1 MICCKIVADY
11 QQVCSHFNELFEE
24 LNKYGDVLW
33 DSRYFFFANTVDRKI
48 SEKAVQ
54 KILKK
59 HQITSFF
66 LEKYGRDYQ
75 PTETDQINWWV
86 EDKLIKIGYEE
97 AEDEHQDDLKHLS
110 QQLDELNDMIQTI
123 KQSQSQSDET
133 K

>member
-1 MICCKIVADY
+1 MICCKIVANY
-11 QQVCSHFNELFEE
+11 QQVCTHFNELFEE

-33 DSRYFFFANTVDRKI
+33 DSRYFFFANTTDRKI
-48 SEKAVQ
+48 SEKTVQ
-54 KILKK
+54 KMLKK
-59 HQITSFF
+59 HQITGFF
-66 LEKYGRDYQ
+66 LEKYSRDYQ

-97 AEDEHQDDLKHLS
+97 TEDEHQEDLKRLS
-110 QQLDELNDMIQTI
+110 QQLDELNNMIQTI

>member
-11 QQVCSHFNELFEE
+11 QQVCLHFNELFEE

-33 DSRYFFFANTVDRKI
+33 DSRYFFFANTTDRKI
-48 SEKAVQ
+48 SEKTVQ
-54 KILKK
+54 KMLKK

-75 PTETDQINWWV
+75 PAETDQINWWV

-97 AEDEHQDDLKHLS
+97 TEDEHQEELKRLS

-123 KQSQSQSDET
+123 KQSQSQPDET

>member
-11 QQVCSHFNELFEE
+11 QQDCSHFNELFEE
-24 LNKYGDVLW
+24 LNKCGDVLW
-33 DSRYFFFANTVDRKI
+33 DSRYFFFFFIIDRKT
-48 SEKAVQ
+48 SEKTVQ

>member
-1 MICCKIVADY
+1 MICCKIVADHR
-11 QQVCSHFNELFEE
+11 QVCAHFNGLFEE

-33 DSRYFFFANTVDRKI
+33 DSRYFFFANTTDRRI
-48 SEKAVQ
+48 SEKTVQ

-59 HQITSFF
+59 HQITGFF
-66 LEKYGRDYQ
+66 LEKYDRDYQ

-97 AEDEHQDDLKHLS
+97 TEDEHQEDLRRLS
-110 QQLDELNDMIQTI
+110 RQLDELNDMIQTI

>member
-1 MICCKIVADY
+1 MICCKIVANY
-11 QQVCSHFNELFEE
+11 QQVCTHFNELFEE

-33 DSRYFFFANTVDRKI
+33 DSRYFFFANTTDRKI
-48 SEKAVQ
+48 SEKTVQ
-54 KILKK
+54 KMLKK
-59 HQITSFF
+59 HQITGFF
-66 LEKYGRDYQ
+66 LEKYSRDYQ

-97 AEDEHQDDLKHLS
+97 TEDEHQEDLKRLS

>member
-24 LNKYGDVLW
+24 LNKHGDVLW
-33 DSRYFFFANTVDRKI
+33 DSRYFFFANTIDRKM
-48 SEKAVQ
+48 SEKTVQ

-66 LEKYGRDYQ
+66 LEKYGRDYKKNKKKK
-75 PTETDQINWWV
+75 INRWV